1 MKAAGP
7 GRTVYVAIATLVVV
21 LDQVTKVLV
30 DRFMSLHESRIIV
43 DGFLRLTYVRNRG
56 AAFGILSDADLP
68 YQPLLFAVVSL
79 AALGA
84 IAAYAWRLPARSRLP
99 QTALALIMGGALGNL
114 MDRARLGHVI
124 DFALV
129 PAATN
134 TRLDAQ
140 VPRGAPCG
148 AAIDCD
154 LLEERFADTFAKWA
168 LNGAVSAV
176 GAGYGIPAPASI
188 EDWGAPLAEL
198 SFRLPT

>member
-1 MKAAGP
+1 VTPAGS

-21 LDQVTKVLV
+21 LDQITKVLV

-68 YQPLLFAVVSL
+68 YQSLLFAVVSL

-124 DFALV
+124 DFV
-129 PAATN
+129 
-134 TRLDAQ
+134 DA
-140 VPRGAPCG
+140 
-148 AAIDCD
+148 
-154 LLEERFADTFAKWA
+154 
-168 LNGAVSAV
+168 
-176 GAGYGIPAPASI
+176 Y
-188 EDWGAPLAEL
+188 WGAHHWPAFNVADSAISVGVVLLVLDILRQPRAAE
-198 SFRLPT
+198 SPQLPRPEPGTETPERDAGEAGPREVATSSAGRSE

>member
-1 MKAAGP
+1 MKPAGS

-124 DFALV
+124 DFVDAYWRAHHWPAFNVADSAISVGVVLLV
-129 PAATN
+129 LDILRQPQAADSPPPLRREPGAETPE
-134 TRLDAQ
+134 RDAGEARE
-140 VPRGAPCG
+140 VA
-148 AAIDCD
+148 
-154 LLEERFADTFAKWA
+154 TS
-168 LNGAVSAV
+168 SA
-176 GAGYGIPAPASI
+176 GRS
-188 EDWGAPLAEL
+188 E
-198 SFRLPT
+198 